1 MKIKTGGI
9 SMEDL
14 VVVDHPLIKHKLTI
28 MRKKDTGPKEFREL
42 LKEITLLLAYEATRH
57 IEIKEVEIETP
68 ISKAKGYYIED
79 KRIVIVPILRA
90 GLAMADGILELLPN
104 ASVGHIGIYRD
115 PETLQAVEYYC
126 KLPSLD
132 HTNEIFILDPML
144 ATGVSAL
151 KAIELVKK
159 RGGKKITFVSLIAA
173 PEGVEVLKKAHS
185 DITIYTASLDERLN
199 NHGYIIPGLGD
210 AGDRLY
216 RTK

>member
-1 MKIKTGGI
+1 MNIENFVI
-9 SMEDL
+9 
-14 VVVDHPLIKHKLTI
+14 VDHPLIKHKLTI
-28 MRKKDTGPKEFREL
+28 MRRKDTGPKEFREL

-68 ISKAKGYYIED
+68 IARTMGYYIED
-79 KRIVIVPILRA
+79 KRIVIIPILRA

-126 KLPSLD
+126 KLPPLD
-132 HTNEIFILDPML
+132 HTSEIFILDPML

-151 KAIELVKK
+151 KAIELVKE

-173 PEGVEVLKKAHS
+173 PEGVEAVRRTYP
-185 DITIYTASLDERLN
+185 DIAIYTASLDERLN
-199 NHGYIIPGLGD
+199 DHGYIIPGLGD

>member
-1 MKIKTGGI
+1 
-9 SMEDL
+9 MENF
-14 VVVDHPLIKHKLTI
+14 VIVDHPLIKHKLTI
-28 MRKKDTGPKEFREL
+28 MRRKDTGPKEFREL

-68 ISKAKGYYIED
+68 IARTKGYYIED

-132 HTNEIFILDPML
+132 HTSEIFILDPML

-151 KAIELVKK
+151 KAIELVRD

-173 PEGVEVLKKAHS
+173 PEGVEAVRKTYP

-199 NHGYIIPGLGD
+199 DHGYIIPGLGD